1 MNILSFHRATLIIL
15 AIMAVMIIVAVL
27 FPYIHHQIIVP
38 AGESEVD
45 VLAELFS
52 IKNPNFKSLEGV

>member
-1 MNILSFHRATLIIL
+1 
-15 AIMAVMIIVAVL
+15 MAVMIIVAVL